1 VAETT
6 GISWADATFNPWV
19 GCEKVSPGCAR
30 CYAETLVT
38 GRMGRAGTWGAD
50 GTRERTSPANWRKPL
65 AWNAAAEKTG
75 IRRRVFCASLAD
87 VFEPRP
93 ELDPWRADLFDLIA
107 RTPALDWL
115 VLTKRPEVARDWLR
129 AWYETPIAATAGY
142 PGDGPLFRY
151 EGDDDVVP
159 RWGCL
164 PNLWMGVSIENA
176 RHTYRADVLR
186 EIPAAVRFI
195 SAEPL
200 LGSLYP
206 PPCAD
211 CGDHGVFPSHH
222 PGCLGNCSE
231 YGCPVPVECERCHGG
246 RYRALNLDGI
256 DWVIVGGESGDR
268 DARPMHPAW
277 AREIR
282 DAVLYGGDPRIE
294 ALAAERLVDPNR
306 PALHFKQW
314 GSWRPQFTAT
324 TVPAGNAKLVD
335 GQWMVY
341 AGASP
346 KSGGKELDGIGWCE
360 MPETGLVSA

>member
-6 GISWADATFNPWV
+6 TISWVQNSDGTAGATFNPWV
-19 GCEKVSPGCAR
+19 GCEKVSPGCAH

-75 IRRRVFCASLAD
+75 VR
-87 VFEPRP
+87 
-93 ELDPWRADLFDLIA
+93 
-107 RTPALDWL
+107 
-115 VLTKRPEVARDWLR
+115 
-129 AWYETPIAATAGY
+129 
-142 PGDGPLFRY
+142 
-151 EGDDDVVP
+151 

-346 KSGGKELDGIGWCE
+346 KSGGKELDGVAWCE